1 MKAIFSTYRQV
12 MPNLPASA
20 RRYINTYVVLSSL
33 LAALDVAALMLLA
46 ASLSSML
53 SGSPVQLPVVGPIGP
68 DGYIWIILLV
78 SGLIILKSTAS
89 LVMQWFATRRLA
101 GFELEIGDQL
111 FQSYIHAPW
120 IDRLQRNTTHLVRL
134 ADVGIAN
141 VTSGFLLPFMS
152 LPALLTTSLL
162 VVLVILVVQ
171 PLTALVTVGY
181 LGLIAL
187 LLYVVLSRR
196 TVTAGRVNRDYSFRV
211 AALMTDMVSALKEI
225 TLRNKSAEVARVV
238 QQDRSVSA
246 KARANLNFLSSVPRF
261 VLDAGIVG
269 GFLLVG
275 GAALLFSGFDSAV
288 SAIALFGVAG
298 FRLVPSLTG
307 FQSLISMMTANI
319 PHVEAV
325 LRDIESS
332 RRYRENSERIGH
344 EPIVGAPSALALDGV
359 GFTFPQSPHP
369 ALRGVSGSIEFGSRV
384 GIVGASGAGKS
395 TLIDLLLG
403 LLTPTEGRITLG
415 EQNLTDVMAAWR
427 VRVGYVPQDVA
438 LFDATIAQNVA
449 LTWSDDFDETRVREA
464 LRKAQ
469 LLEVVEARADGINGR
484 VGDRGLQLSGGQRQR
499 LGIARALYAEPLVL
513 VLDEATSALD
523 TRTEAAVTA
532 SIDALGADITVIS
545 VAHRLSTIRNSDQVW
560 FLRDG
565 EVRARGTFAEVI
577 AREPEFAHQAALAG
591 LNDGPSDHV

>member
-1 MKAIFSTYRQV
+1 MKAIFSTYRDI
-12 MPNLPASA
+12 MPNLPDSA
-20 RRYINTYVVLSSL
+20 RRYINTFVLLSAL
-33 LAALDVAALMLLA
+33 LAALDVAALMILA
-46 ASLSSML
+46 VSLSSML
-53 SGSPVQLPVVGPIGP
+53 AGTPVQLPVVGAIGP
-68 DGYIWIILLV
+68 DGYIWIIVFV

-89 LVMQWFATRRLA
+89 LIMQWFATRRLA
-101 GFELEIGDQL
+101 SFELEIGDQL

-162 VVLVILVVQ
+162 VVVVIVIMQ
-171 PLTALVTVGY
+171 PLTALVTVCY

-225 TLRNKSAEVARVV
+225 TLRNKSDEVARVV
-238 QQDRSVSA
+238 QADRSVSA

-275 GAALLFSGFDSAV
+275 GAAMLFSGFEAAV

-307 FQSLISMMTANI
+307 FQSLVSMMTANI

-332 RRYRENSERIGH
+332 RRYRDNSEHIGH
-344 EPIVGAPSALALDGV
+344 DPIVGTPTELNFHGV
-359 GFTFPQSPHP
+359 GFTFPNAPRP
-369 ALRGVSGSIEFGSRV
+369 ALADVTGSIPFGTRV

-395 TLIDLLLG
+395 TLVDLLLG
-403 LLTPTEGRITLG
+403 LLTPTAGHIALG
-415 EQNLTDVMAAWR
+415 DQDLTDVMAAWR
-427 VRVGYVPQDVA
+427 GRVGYVPQDVA

-449 LTWSDDFDETRVREA
+449 LTWTDDFDETRVREA

-469 LLEVVEARADGINGR
+469 LLDVVEARADGIHGR

-532 SIDALGADITVIS
+532 SIDALGAEITVIS
-545 VAHRLSTIRNSDQVW
+545 VAHRLSTIRHSDQVW
-560 FLRDG
+560 FLREG

-577 AREPEFAHQAALAG
+577 AQEPEFAHQAALAG
-591 LNDGPSDHV
+591 LTKDPSDD